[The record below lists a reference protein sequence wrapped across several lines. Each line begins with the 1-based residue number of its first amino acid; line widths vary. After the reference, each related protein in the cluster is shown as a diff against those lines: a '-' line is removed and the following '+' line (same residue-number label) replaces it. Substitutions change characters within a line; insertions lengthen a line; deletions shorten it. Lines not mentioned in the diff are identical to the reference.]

1 MNFNFSVGPYGLE
14 HLEHMCSSCSKILY
28 FKYFEDEVG
37 KYFIT
42 GEGSAIPTIYID
54 VELENLSW
62 KNKRKNW
69 GGKIIT
75 VDSNE

>member
-37 KYFIT
+37 NYFLQIKDLQFVQ
-42 GEGSAIPTIYID
+42 SNID
-54 VELENLSW
+54 VESRDWKSFLEEQ
-62 KNKRKNW
+62 KNW
-69 GGKIIT
+69 GSGKIIR
-75 VDSNE
+75 

>member
-37 KYFIT
+37 NYFLQIKDLQIVQ
-42 GEGSAIPTIYID
+42 SNID
-54 VELENLSW
+54 VEIENLSW
-62 KNKRKNW
+62 KNRRKN
-69 GGKIIT
+69 
-75 VDSNE
+75 